1 MVVSKTKTTLRRVK
15 GAPVD
20 GSKKR
25 DRGGAAKGSTVHAAG
40 RRRSLSRGDSKAV
53 DDSASAKLAKSQLK
67 KQKREKNSSL
77 LASITSHW
85 ETLRQTAKSRPGGKG
100 GEASENENE
109 NEKEKEKEKER
120 TDEKAVLV
128 DRILDLCGDRVGDL
142 VGSSKGARVV
152 QSCVKYG
159 GVGARG
165 RVWAG
170 VVGRRGGV
178 VEASKNPY
186 GRFVVSK
193 LVMVAGKDVLEGT
206 FLCLRCVS
214 CLR

>member
-25 DRGGAAKGSTVHAAG
+25 DRGGAAEGSTVHAAG
-40 RRRSLSRGDSKAV
+40 RRLGSSSRGDSKAV

-100 GEASENENE
+100 GEASENEN
-109 NEKEKEKEKER
+109 
-120 TDEKAVLV
+120 EKAVLV

-206 FLCLRCVS
+206 FVFAY
-214 CLR
+214 